1 MVFLFHLG
9 DEGLGLV
16 LGLDRADMTEKA
28 RALLGKLGLAR
39 PRGDIIL
46 AHLILPV
53 LFGLGIARDEAL
65 YLAED
70 IRRHDDLGLDA
81 PVGIL
86 HSDDRRLA
94 V

>member
-1 MVFLFHLG
+1 MVFLFHLAYT
-9 DEGLGLV
+9 GLGFV
-16 LGLDRADMTEKA
+16 RGADHADMAEKA

-46 AHLILPV
+46 APLILPV
-53 LFGLGIARDEAL
+53 LFGLCIAGDEAL

-81 PVGIL
+81 LVGIL
-86 HSDDRRLA
+86 HSYDRRLA